1 MSTEFMPDFSKQ
13 DYKLIIDAL
22 KKRQTSYI
30 AGDRMYKEYGKLINE
45 MDRRQESAVPWR
57 V

>member
-1 MSTEFMPDFSKQ
+1 MSIEFMPDFSKQ

-22 KKRQTSYI
+22 QKRQTNYI
-30 AGDRMYKEYGKLINE
+30 AGDRMYKEYGKLIVE
-45 MDRRQESAVPWR
+45 MNRRHESAVPWR

>member
-1 MSTEFMPDFSKQ
+1 MPDFSKQ

-22 KKRQTSYI
+22 QKRQTNYI
-30 AGDRMYKEYGKLINE
+30 AGDRMYKEYGKLIVE
-45 MDRRQESAVPWR
+45 MNRRHESAIPWR